1 MGCIIHRNDRREECF
16 RFASGMCFTFVLH
29 DLLVH
34 PRPRINLDLNFGEAI
49 GGRITVEVYCTK
61 RL

>member
-1 MGCIIHRNDRREECF
+1 MRLQIVSC
-16 RFASGMCFTFVLH
+16 

-49 GGRITVEVYCTK
+49 GGRITVEVGNVIG
-61 RL
+61 L